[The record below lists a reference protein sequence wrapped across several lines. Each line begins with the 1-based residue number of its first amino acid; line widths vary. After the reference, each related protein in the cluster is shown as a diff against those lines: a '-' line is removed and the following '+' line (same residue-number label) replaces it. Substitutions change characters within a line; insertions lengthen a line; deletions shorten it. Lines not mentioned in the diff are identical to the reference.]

1 MPIAGQMTHPAS
13 TDRQRTQRDCRIE
26 TFALTQSRTGHIF
39 ELAMKKTLSLATRIG
54 LSFTAILALLIVI
67 TAIGI
72 QRVAFID
79 STLVDVSENAAKVQR
94 YAINFRGSVHNR
106 AIAIRDA
113 VLVTTDLGLEKHLSE
128 VTTLE
133 KAYSDSAAPMDQLF
147 KGASVTAEEVR
158 LLSAIKDIEQ
168 QTLKSTQAVLS
179 LRRAGDIPGAQALL
193 MRQTSLDYSEWL
205 KRVNA
210 LIDYEEASI
219 KAKLGAIQ
227 ATASQFSTL
236 MLIATV
242 IALLLSIMLSAVII
256 RFVKSTLG
264 AEPTE
269 VALAIQRLAA
279 GDLNQTI
286 STDYPDSVM
295 GVLKDALSHLAETIQ
310 QVRIA
315 AQEVNHSSA
324 QLSATSSANN
334 EQISLQTREAEQ
346 VAAAITQMAATVNEV
361 SGYAAQAANASRLAD
376 IEVESG
382 NQLVASTTL
391 AIERLAIT
399 LEQTTDTVNQVSKHS
414 ENIESVIDVI
424 NSIATQTNLLALN
437 AAIEAARA
445 GEHGRGFAVVADEVR
460 SLANR
465 TQQSTEEIREM
476 ISTLQVGTETAS
488 RTMRNSCELVSQTVT
503 QTRSAQNALTK
514 ISEQV
519 GAISHMNA
527 QIASASVQ
535 QSSVAD
541 DVAQNINRI
550 HGSTVQSATGSLQ
563 VATASMELSQLADR
577 LAAKVAF
584 FSAA

>member
-1 MPIAGQMTHPAS
+1 
-13 TDRQRTQRDCRIE
+13 
-26 TFALTQSRTGHIF
+26 
-39 ELAMKKTLSLATRIG
+39 MKKTLSLATRIG
-54 LSFTAILALLIVI
+54 LSFAAILALLIMI

-72 QRVAFID
+72 QRVGFID
-79 STLVDVSENAAKVQR
+79 ATLGDVSENAAKVQR

-113 VLVTTDLGLEKHLSE
+113 VLVTSDPDLDTYLSQIKA
-128 VTTLE
+128 LE
-133 KAYSDSAAPMDQLF
+133 KAYADSAAPMDQLF
-147 KGASVTAEEVR
+147 ERASVTGEELR
-158 LLSAIKDIEQ
+158 LLTAIKDIEQ
-168 QTLKSTQAVLS
+168 QTLKSTQAVIS

-193 MRQTSLDYSEWL
+193 MRQTSSDYSEWL

-219 KAKLGAIQ
+219 KAKLGAVQ
-227 ATASQFSTL
+227 ETASQFSTL
-236 MLIATV
+236 MLIATG
-242 IALLLSIMLSAVII
+242 IALLLSVTLSAVII

-269 VALAIQRLAA
+269 VALAIERLAA

-286 STDYPDSVM
+286 STDYPKSVM
-295 GVLKDALSHLAETIQ
+295 GVLKDALVHLAETIQ
-310 QVRIA
+310 QVRRA
-315 AQEVNHSSA
+315 AHEVNHSSI
-324 QLSATSSANN
+324 QLSASSSTNN
-334 EQISLQTREAEQ
+334 DHINLQTHEAEQ
-346 VAAAITQMAATVNEV
+346 VAAAITQMAATVSEV
-361 SGYAAQAANASRLAD
+361 SGYAAQAADASRLAD
-376 IEVESG
+376 IEVENG
-382 NQLVASTTL
+382 NRLVAST
-391 AIERLAIT
+391 AVSIEQLAIT
-399 LEQTTDTVNQVSKHS
+399 LEQTTGTVNQVSQYS

-424 NSIATQTNLLALN
+424 NSIAAQTNLLALN

-465 TQQSTEEIREM
+465 TQQSTEEIRQM
-476 ISTLQVGTETAS
+476 ISTLQSGTEAAS
-488 RTMRNSCELVSQTVT
+488 QTMRNSCELASQTVT
-503 QTRSAQNALTK
+503 QTRSAQSALAR

-535 QSSVAD
+535 QSGVAD

-550 HGSTVQSATGSLQ
+550 HGSTVQSATGSHQ
-563 VATASMELSQLADR
+563 IATASMELSQLADR

-584 FSAA
+584 FTAA

>member
-1 MPIAGQMTHPAS
+1 MK
-13 TDRQRTQRDCRIE
+13 
-26 TFALTQSRTGHIF
+26 
-39 ELAMKKTLSLATRIG
+39 KKTLSLATRIG
-54 LSFTAILALLIVI
+54 LSFAAVLALLLVI

-79 STLVDVSENAAKVQR
+79 STLGDVSENAAKVQR

-113 VLVTTDLGLEKHLSE
+113 VLVTSDLDLEKHLSE
-128 VTTLE
+128 VTILE
-133 KAYSDSAAPMDQLF
+133 KAYADSAGPMDQLF
-147 KGASVTAEEVR
+147 QGGSVTSEEIR

-168 QTLKSTQAVLS
+168 QTLKSTQAIIS
-179 LRRAGDIPGAQALL
+179 LRKAGDVSGAQTLL
-193 MRQTSLDYSEWL
+193 MRETSLDYSEWL

-219 KAKLGAIQ
+219 KAKLGAVQ
-227 ATASQFSTL
+227 TTASQFSTL

-295 GVLKDALSHLAETIQ
+295 GVLRNALSHLAETIQ

-315 AQEVNHSSA
+315 AQEVNHSST
-324 QLSATSSANN
+324 QLHATSSANN
-334 EQISLQTREAEQ
+334 EQISLQTREAMQ
-346 VAAAITQMAATVNEV
+346 VATAITQMAATVNEV
-361 SGYAAQAANASRLAD
+361 SGYAAQAAEASRLAD
-376 IEVESG
+376 IDVGSG
-382 NQLVASTTL
+382 NKLVASTTL
-391 AIERLAIT
+391 AIEQLAVA
-399 LEQTTDTVNQVSKHS
+399 LEQTTVTVDQVSKHS
-414 ENIESVIDVI
+414 EKIESVIDVI
-424 NSIATQTNLLALN
+424 NSIASQTNLLALN

-465 TQQSTEEIREM
+465 TQQSTEEIRNM
-476 ISTLQVGTETAS
+476 ISTLQSGTETAS
-488 RTMRNSCELVSQTVT
+488 QTMRNSCDLMSQTVT
-503 QTRSAQNALTK
+503 QTRSAQSALAR

-519 GAISHMNA
+519 ASISHMNA

-535 QSSVAD
+535 QSSVTD

-550 HGSTVQSATGSLQ
+550 HDSTVQSGTGSHQ
-563 VATASMELSQLADR
+563 VAVASMELSQLADR
-577 LAAKVAF
+577 LTAKVAF

>member
-1 MPIAGQMTHPAS
+1 
-13 TDRQRTQRDCRIE
+13 
-26 TFALTQSRTGHIF
+26 
-39 ELAMKKTLSLATRIG
+39 MKKPVSLATRIG
-54 LSFTAILALLIVI
+54 LSFAAILALLIVI
-67 TAIGI
+67 TAVGI

-79 STLVDVSENAAKVQR
+79 STLSDVSENAAKVQR

-113 VLVTTDLGLEKHLSE
+113 VLVESDLDLEKHLTE
-128 VTTLE
+128 IRTLE

-147 KGASVTAEEVR
+147 KGLNVRGEEAR

-168 QTLKSTQAVLS
+168 QTLKSTQAVIS
-179 LRRAGDIPGAQALL
+179 LRQAGDVSGAQALL

-219 KAKLGAIQ
+219 KAKLGAVQ

-236 MLIATV
+236 MLIATG
-242 IALLLSIMLSAVII
+242 IALMLSVMLSVVII

-269 VALAIQRLAA
+269 VALAIERLAA
-279 GDLNQTI
+279 GELNQAI
-286 STDYPDSVM
+286 STNYPDSVM
-295 GVLKDALSHLAETIQ
+295 GVLKDALSHLAETML
-310 QVRIA
+310 QVRSA
-315 AQEVNHSSA
+315 AREVNHSSTR
-324 QLSATSSANN
+324 LSATSSVNN
-334 EQISLQTREAEQ
+334 EQISLQIREAEQ
-346 VAAAITQMAATVNEV
+346 VASAITQMAATVTEV
-361 SGYAAQAANASRLAD
+361 SGYAAQAADASRLAD
-376 IEVESG
+376 TEVESG

-391 AIERLAIT
+391 SIEQLAVS
-399 LEQTTDTVNQVSKHS
+399 LEQTTSTVNQVSKHS

-424 NSIATQTNLLALN
+424 NSIASQTNLLALN

-460 SLANR
+460 SLASR

-476 ISTLQVGTETAS
+476 ISTLQLGTETAAQ
-488 RTMRNSCELVSQTVT
+488 TMRDSCEMASQTV
-503 QTRSAQNALTK
+503 ALTRK
-514 ISEQV
+514 AQSALGRISEQV

-527 QIASASVQ
+527 QIASASEQ
-535 QSSVAD
+535 QNLVAD
-541 DVAQNINRI
+541 EVAQNINRI
-550 HGSTVQSATGSLQ
+550 HGSTVQSATGSCQ
-563 VATASMELSQLADR
+563 VATASLELSHLADR
-577 LAAKVAF
+577 LTEKVAF

>member
-1 MPIAGQMTHPAS
+1 
-13 TDRQRTQRDCRIE
+13 
-26 TFALTQSRTGHIF
+26 
-39 ELAMKKTLSLATRIG
+39 MKKTLSLATRIG

-113 VLVTTDLGLEKHLSE
+113 VLVTTDLDLEKHLSE

-147 KGASVTAEEVR
+147 KGVSVTAEEVR

-179 LRRAGDIPGAQALL
+179 LRRTDDISGAQALL

-219 KAKLGAIQ
+219 KVKLGAIQ

-264 AEPTE
+264 AEPAE
-269 VALAIQRLAA
+269 VALAIQRLAS

-315 AQEVNHSSA
+315 AREVNHSSA

-424 NSIATQTNLLALN
+424 NSIASQTNLLALN

-488 RTMRNSCELVSQTVT
+488 QTMRNSCELVSQTVT
-503 QTRSAQNALTK
+503 QTRSAQNALTR

-577 LAAKVAF
+577 LTAKVAF

>member
-1 MPIAGQMTHPAS
+1 
-13 TDRQRTQRDCRIE
+13 
-26 TFALTQSRTGHIF
+26 
-39 ELAMKKTLSLATRIG
+39 MKKTLSLATRIG
-54 LSFTAILALLIVI
+54 LSFAAVLALLLLI

-113 VLVTTDLGLEKHLSE
+113 VLVTTDLDLEKHLSQ

-179 LRRAGDIPGAQALL
+179 LRRAGDIPAAQALL

-242 IALLLSIMLSAVII
+242 IALVLSIMLSAVII

-279 GDLNQTI
+279 GDLSQTI
-286 STDYPDSVM
+286 STTYPNSVM
-295 GVLKDALSHLAETIQ
+295 GVLKDALSHLGETIQ
-310 QVRIA
+310 QVRGA
-315 AQEVNHSSA
+315 AQEVNHSST
-324 QLSATSSANN
+324 QLHSTSSANN
-334 EQISLQTREAEQ
+334 EQIRLQTREAEQ
-346 VAAAITQMAATVNEV
+346 VATAITQMAATVNEV
-361 SGYAAQAANASRLAD
+361 SGYAAQAADASRLAN

-391 AIERLAIT
+391 AIEQLAVA
-399 LEQTTDTVNQVSKHS
+399 LEHTTDTVNQVSKHS
-414 ENIESVIDVI
+414 ESIESVIDVI
-424 NSIATQTNLLALN
+424 NSIASQTNLLALN

-465 TQQSTEEIREM
+465 TQQSTEEIRKM

-488 RTMRNSCELVSQTVT
+488 QTMRNSCELMSQTVT
-503 QTRSAQNALTK
+503 QSRSAQNALAR

-550 HGSTVQSATGSLQ
+550 HGSTVQSAIGSRQ

-577 LAAKVAF
+577 LTAKVAF
-584 FSAA
+584 FSVA

>member
-1 MPIAGQMTHPAS
+1 
-13 TDRQRTQRDCRIE
+13 
-26 TFALTQSRTGHIF
+26 
-39 ELAMKKTLSLATRIG
+39 MKKTLSLATRIG
-54 LSFTAILALLIVI
+54 LSFAAILALLMLI

-72 QRVAFID
+72 QRVGFID
-79 STLVDVSENAAKVQR
+79 ATLGDVSENAAKVQR

-113 VLVTTDLGLEKHLSE
+113 VLVTSDHDLDTYLSQIK
-128 VTTLE
+128 TLE
-133 KAYSDSAAPMDQLF
+133 QAYADSAAPMDQLVTR
-147 KGASVTAEEVR
+147 ASVTGEELR
-158 LLSAIKDIEQ
+158 LLTAIKEIEQ
-168 QTLKSTQAVLS
+168 QTLTSTQAVIS
-179 LRRAGDIPGAQALL
+179 MRRAGDIPGAQALL

-219 KAKLGAIQ
+219 KAKLGAVQ
-227 ATASQFSTL
+227 ETASQFSTL
-236 MLIATV
+236 MLIATS
-242 IALLLSIMLSAVII
+242 IALLLSVTLSAVII

-269 VALAIQRLAA
+269 VALAIERLAA

-286 STDYPDSVM
+286 CTDYPKSVM
-295 GVLKDALSHLAETIQ
+295 GVLKDALVHLAQTIQ
-310 QVRIA
+310 QVRRA
-315 AQEVNHSSA
+315 AQEVNQSSV
-324 QLSATSSANN
+324 QLSATSSTNN
-334 EQISLQTREAEQ
+334 DQINLQTHEAEQ
-346 VAAAITQMAATVNEV
+346 VATAITQMAATVSEV
-361 SGYAAQAANASRLAD
+361 SGYAAQAADASRVAD
-376 IEVESG
+376 IEVENG
-382 NQLVASTTL
+382 NRLVASTAVAIDQL
-391 AIERLAIT
+391 AIM
-399 LEQTTDTVNQVSKHS
+399 LEQTTGTVDQVSKYS

-424 NSIATQTNLLALN
+424 NSIASQTNLLALN

-476 ISTLQVGTETAS
+476 ISTLQSGTQAAS
-488 RTMRNSCELVSQTVT
+488 QTMRNSCELASQTVT
-503 QTRSAQNALTK
+503 QTRSAQSALAR

-535 QSSVAD
+535 QSGVAD

-550 HGSTVQSATGSLQ
+550 HGSTVQSATGSHQ
-563 VATASMELSQLADR
+563 VATASRELSQLADR

-584 FSAA
+584 FTAA

>member
-1 MPIAGQMTHPAS
+1 
-13 TDRQRTQRDCRIE
+13 
-26 TFALTQSRTGHIF
+26 
-39 ELAMKKTLSLATRIG
+39 MKKTLSLATRIG
-54 LSFTAILALLIVI
+54 LSFAAILALLMLI

-72 QRVAFID
+72 QRVGFID
-79 STLVDVSENAAKVQR
+79 ATLGDVSENAAKVQR

-113 VLVTTDLGLEKHLSE
+113 VLVTSDHDLDTYLSQIK
-128 VTTLE
+128 TLE
-133 KAYSDSAAPMDQLF
+133 QAYADSAAPMDQLF
-147 KGASVTAEEVR
+147 TRASVTGEELR
-158 LLSAIKDIEQ
+158 LLTAIKEIEQ
-168 QTLKSTQAVLS
+168 QTLTSTQAVIS
-179 LRRAGDIPGAQALL
+179 MRRAGDIPGAQALL

-219 KAKLGAIQ
+219 KAKLGAVQ
-227 ATASQFSTL
+227 ETASQFSTL
-236 MLIATV
+236 MLIATS
-242 IALLLSIMLSAVII
+242 IALLLSVTLSAVII

-269 VALAIQRLAA
+269 VALAIERLAA

-286 STDYPDSVM
+286 CTDYPKSVM
-295 GVLKDALSHLAETIQ
+295 GVLKDALVHLAQTIQ
-310 QVRIA
+310 QVRSA
-315 AQEVNHSSA
+315 AQEVNQSSI
-324 QLSATSSANN
+324 QLSATSSTNN
-334 EQISLQTREAEQ
+334 DQINLQTHEAEQ
-346 VAAAITQMAATVNEV
+346 VATAITQMAATVSEV
-361 SGYAAQAANASRLAD
+361 SGYAAQAADASRVAD
-376 IEVESG
+376 IEVENG
-382 NQLVASTTL
+382 NRLVASTAVAIDQL
-391 AIERLAIT
+391 AIM
-399 LEQTTDTVNQVSKHS
+399 LEQTTGTVDQVSKYS

-424 NSIATQTNLLALN
+424 NSIASQTNLLALN

-476 ISTLQVGTETAS
+476 ISTLQSGTQAAS
-488 RTMRNSCELVSQTVT
+488 QTMRNSCELASQTVT
-503 QTRSAQNALTK
+503 QTRSAQSALAR

-527 QIASASVQ
+527 QIASASVK
-535 QSSVAD
+535 QSGVAD

-550 HGSTVQSATGSLQ
+550 HGSTVQSATGSHQ

-577 LAAKVAF
+577 LTAKVAF
-584 FSAA
+584 FTAA

>member
-1 MPIAGQMTHPAS
+1 
-13 TDRQRTQRDCRIE
+13 
-26 TFALTQSRTGHIF
+26 
-39 ELAMKKTLSLATRIG
+39 MKKTLSLATRIG
-54 LSFTAILALLIVI
+54 LSFAAILALLMMI

-72 QRVAFID
+72 QRVGFID
-79 STLVDVSENAAKVQR
+79 STLGDVSENAAKVQR

-113 VLVTTDLGLEKHLSE
+113 VLVTSDPDLDTYLSQINA
-128 VTTLE
+128 LE
-133 KAYSDSAAPMDQLF
+133 KAYADSAAPMDQLF
-147 KGASVTAEEVR
+147 ERANVTGEELR
-158 LLSAIKDIEQ
+158 LLTAIKEIEQ
-168 QTLKSTQAVLS
+168 QTLKSTQAVIS

-219 KAKLGAIQ
+219 KAKLGAVQ
-227 ATASQFSTL
+227 ETASQFSTL
-236 MLIATV
+236 MLIATG
-242 IALLLSIMLSAVII
+242 IALLLSVTLSAVII

-269 VALAIQRLAA
+269 VALAIERLAA

-286 STDYPDSVM
+286 STDYPKSVM
-295 GVLKDALSHLAETIQ
+295 GVLKDALVHLAETIQ
-310 QVRIA
+310 QVRRA
-315 AQEVNHSSA
+315 AQEVNHSSI
-324 QLSATSSANN
+324 QLSATSSTNN
-334 EQISLQTREAEQ
+334 DQINLQTHEAEQ
-346 VAAAITQMAATVNEV
+346 VAAAITQMAATVSEV
-361 SGYAAQAANASRLAD
+361 SGYAAQAADASRLAD
-376 IEVESG
+376 IEVENG
-382 NQLVASTTL
+382 NRLVASTAV
-391 AIERLAIT
+391 AIEQLAMT
-399 LEQTTDTVNQVSKHS
+399 LEQTTGTVNQVSQYS

-424 NSIATQTNLLALN
+424 NSIAAQTNLLALN

-465 TQQSTEEIREM
+465 TQQSTEEIRQM
-476 ISTLQVGTETAS
+476 ISTLQSGTEAAS
-488 RTMRNSCELVSQTVT
+488 QTMRNSCELASQTVT
-503 QTRSAQNALTK
+503 QTRSAQSALAR

-535 QSSVAD
+535 QSGVAD

-550 HGSTVQSATGSLQ
+550 HGSTVQSATGSHQ
-563 VATASMELSQLADR
+563 VATASRELSQLADR

-584 FSAA
+584 FTAA

>member
-1 MPIAGQMTHPAS
+1 
-13 TDRQRTQRDCRIE
+13 
-26 TFALTQSRTGHIF
+26 
-39 ELAMKKTLSLATRIG
+39 MKKTLSLATRIG
-54 LSFTAILALLIVI
+54 LSFAAVLALLLLI

-113 VLVTTDLGLEKHLSE
+113 VLVTTDLDLEKHLSE
-128 VTTLE
+128 FITLE

-147 KGASVTAEEVR
+147 KGASVTADEIR
-158 LLSAIKDIEQ
+158 LLSAIKEIER
-168 QTLKSTQAVLS
+168 QTLQSTQVVLA

-193 MRQTSLDYSEWL
+193 MRQTSMDYSEWL

-219 KAKLGAIQ
+219 KAKLGAVQ

-269 VALAIQRLAA
+269 VALAIRRLAA

-295 GVLKDALSHLAETIQ
+295 GVLKDALGHLAETIQ
-310 QVRIA
+310 QVRRA
-315 AQEVNHSSA
+315 AQEVDHSST

-334 EQISLQTREAEQ
+334 EHISLQTREAEQ
-346 VAAAITQMAATVNEV
+346 VATAITQMAATVNEV
-361 SGYAAQAANASRLAD
+361 SGYAAQAADASRLAD

-391 AIERLAIT
+391 AIEQLALT

-424 NSIATQTNLLALN
+424 NSIASQTNLLALN

-465 TQQSTEEIREM
+465 TQRSTEEIREM
-476 ISTLQVGTETAS
+476 ISTLQVGTENAS

-503 QTRSAQNALTK
+503 QTRSAQIALSR

-519 GAISHMNA
+519 GAISHMNT

-550 HGSTVQSATGSLQ
+550 HGSTVQSATGSRQ

-577 LAAKVAF
+577 LTAKVAF

>member
-1 MPIAGQMTHPAS
+1 
-13 TDRQRTQRDCRIE
+13 
-26 TFALTQSRTGHIF
+26 
-39 ELAMKKTLSLATRIG
+39 MKKTLSLATRIG
-54 LSFTAILALLIVI
+54 LSFAAILALLMMI

-72 QRVAFID
+72 QRVGFID
-79 STLVDVSENAAKVQR
+79 STLGDVSENAAKVQR

-113 VLVTTDLGLEKHLSE
+113 VLVTSDPDLDTYLSQINA
-128 VTTLE
+128 LE
-133 KAYSDSAAPMDQLF
+133 KAYADSAAPMDQLF
-147 KGASVTAEEVR
+147 ERANVTGEELR
-158 LLSAIKDIEQ
+158 LLTAIKEIEQ
-168 QTLKSTQAVLS
+168 QTLKSTQAVIS

-219 KAKLGAIQ
+219 KAKLGAVQ
-227 ATASQFSTL
+227 ETASQFSTL
-236 MLIATV
+236 MLIATG
-242 IALLLSIMLSAVII
+242 IALLLSVTLSAVII

-269 VALAIQRLAA
+269 VALAIERLAA

-286 STDYPDSVM
+286 STDYPKSVM
-295 GVLKDALSHLAETIQ
+295 GVLKDALVHLAETIQ
-310 QVRIA
+310 QVRRA
-315 AQEVNHSSA
+315 AKEVNHSSI
-324 QLSATSSANN
+324 QLSATSSTNN
-334 EQISLQTREAEQ
+334 DQINLQTHEAEQ
-346 VAAAITQMAATVNEV
+346 VAAAITQMAATVSEV
-361 SGYAAQAANASRLAD
+361 SGYAAQAADASRLAD
-376 IEVESG
+376 IEVENG
-382 NQLVASTTL
+382 NRLVASTAV
-391 AIERLAIT
+391 AIEQLAMT
-399 LEQTTDTVNQVSKHS
+399 LEQTTGTVNQVSQYS

-424 NSIATQTNLLALN
+424 NSIAAQTNLLALN

-465 TQQSTEEIREM
+465 TQQSTEEIRQM
-476 ISTLQVGTETAS
+476 ISTLQSGTEAAS
-488 RTMRNSCELVSQTVT
+488 QTMRNSCELASQTVT
-503 QTRSAQNALTK
+503 QTRSAQSALAR

-535 QSSVAD
+535 QSGVAD

-550 HGSTVQSATGSLQ
+550 HGSTVQSATGSHQ
-563 VATASMELSQLADR
+563 VATASRELSQLADR

-584 FSAA
+584 FTAA

>member
-1 MPIAGQMTHPAS
+1 
-13 TDRQRTQRDCRIE
+13 
-26 TFALTQSRTGHIF
+26 
-39 ELAMKKTLSLATRIG
+39 MKKTLSLATRIG
-54 LSFTAILALLIVI
+54 LSFAAILALLILI

-72 QRVAFID
+72 QRVGFID
-79 STLVDVSENAAKVQR
+79 ATLGDVSENAAKVQR

-113 VLVTTDLGLEKHLSE
+113 VLVTSDPDLDIYLSQINA
-128 VTTLE
+128 LE
-133 KAYSDSAAPMDQLF
+133 KAYADSAAPMDQLF
-147 KGASVTAEEVR
+147 ERASGTGEELR
-158 LLSAIKDIEQ
+158 LLTAIKDIEQ
-168 QTLKSTQAVLS
+168 QTLKSTQAVIS
-179 LRRAGDIPGAQALL
+179 LRRAGDIPAAQALL

-219 KAKLGAIQ
+219 KAKLGAVQ
-227 ATASQFSTL
+227 ETASQFSTL
-236 MLIATV
+236 MLIATG
-242 IALLLSIMLSAVII
+242 IALLLSVTLSAVII

-269 VALAIQRLAA
+269 VALAIERLAA

-286 STDYPDSVM
+286 STDYPKSVM
-295 GVLKDALSHLAETIQ
+295 GVLKDALVHLAETIQ
-310 QVRIA
+310 QVRRA
-315 AQEVNHSSA
+315 AQEVNHSSI

-334 EQISLQTREAEQ
+334 DQINLQTHEAEQ
-346 VAAAITQMAATVNEV
+346 VAAAITQMAATVSEV
-361 SGYAAQAANASRLAD
+361 SGYAEQAADASRLAD
-376 IEVESG
+376 IEVENG
-382 NQLVASTTL
+382 NRLVASTAV
-391 AIERLAIT
+391 AIEQLAIT
-399 LEQTTDTVNQVSKHS
+399 LEQTTGTVNQVSKHS

-424 NSIATQTNLLALN
+424 NSIAAQTNLLALN

-476 ISTLQVGTETAS
+476 ISTLQLGTEAAS
-488 RTMRNSCELVSQTVT
+488 QTMRNSCELASQTVT
-503 QTRSAQNALTK
+503 QTRSAQSALAR

-535 QSSVAD
+535 QSGVAD

-550 HGSTVQSATGSLQ
+550 HGSTVQSATGSHQ

-577 LAAKVAF
+577 LTAKVAF
-584 FSAA
+584 FTAA

>member
-1 MPIAGQMTHPAS
+1 
-13 TDRQRTQRDCRIE
+13 
-26 TFALTQSRTGHIF
+26 
-39 ELAMKKTLSLATRIG
+39 MKKTLSLATRIG
-54 LSFTAILALLIVI
+54 LSFAAVLALLLLI

-113 VLVTTDLGLEKHLSE
+113 VLVTTDLDLEKHLSE
-128 VTTLE
+128 LTTLE

-179 LRRAGDIPGAQALL
+179 LRRAGDIPAAQALL

-256 RFVKSTLG
+256 RFVRSTLG

-286 STDYPDSVM
+286 STEYPNSVM
-295 GVLKDALSHLAETIQ
+295 GVLKDALSHLGETIL
-310 QVRIA
+310 QVRRA
-315 AQEVNHSSA
+315 AQEVNHSST
-324 QLSATSSANN
+324 QLSATSSTNN
-334 EQISLQTREAEQ
+334 EQIGLQTREAEQ
-346 VAAAITQMAATVNEV
+346 VATAITQMAATVNEV
-361 SGYAAQAANASRLAD
+361 SGYAAQAADASRLAD
-376 IEVESG
+376 MEVESG

-391 AIERLAIT
+391 AIEQLAVA

-414 ENIESVIDVI
+414 ESIESVIDVI
-424 NSIATQTNLLALN
+424 NSIASQTNLLALN

-465 TQQSTEEIREM
+465 TQQSTEEIRKM

-488 RTMRNSCELVSQTVT
+488 QTMRNSCELMSQTVT
-503 QTRSAQNALTK
+503 QSRSAQNALAR

-550 HGSTVQSATGSLQ
+550 HGSTVQSASGSRQ

-577 LAAKVAF
+577 LTAKVAF
-584 FSAA
+584 FNAA